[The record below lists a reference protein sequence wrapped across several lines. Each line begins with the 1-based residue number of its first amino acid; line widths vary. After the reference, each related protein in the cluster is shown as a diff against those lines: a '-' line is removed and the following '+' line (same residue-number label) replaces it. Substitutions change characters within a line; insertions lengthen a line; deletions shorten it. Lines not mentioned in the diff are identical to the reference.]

1 MHTRARNASQKI
13 WWGMYALQEGS
24 MRRGARR
31 FAKHDGGRGAPHP
44 GPATQISSRKK
55 PVFNSPTLVE
65 IFEFFLT
72 P

>member
-1 MHTRARNASQKI
+1 
-13 WWGMYALQEGS
+13 